1 MLLKDVTT
9 VEVPVSPCWWPAGS
23 SRETLLDNHGNVMS
37 RASKVFVTFDPATPN
52 LGNYPKETIK
62 NMDKMLLKDLQ
73 PSFF

>member
-1 MLLKDVTT
+1 MSQPWRYLCLL
-9 VEVPVSPCWWPAGS
+9 AGGQLGPP
-23 SRETLLDNHGNVMS
+23 ETLLDNHGNVMS
-37 RASKVFVTFDPATPN
+37 RAMKVFITFDPATPN